1 VGLVRVVDVTES
13 PEDVSLVGVVIP
25 EGYAELQAELL
36 GRWPE
41 SAIDPSLSR
50 ISAIMDLAGDPQF
63 GYPVIQVTGTNGK
76 SSTARMVASL
86 LRALGLRTG
95 LYTSP
100 HLADMRERIEIDGE
114 PIAVD
119 RFMAVAGDIAP
130 FIATVDARAS
140 EEGRTP
146 VTYFETLTAIAY
158 AAFADAPVDVAVVE
172 VGVGGTWD
180 ATSVCQPQ
188 VAAVTRVAMDHA
200 DILGDRIDL
209 IATEKAGII
218 KEGSFAVIAEQEPDA
233 ADVLRARI
241 DEIGVPAA
249 WEGTNFAVLERTVAV
264 GGQVLTLRGL
274 ADTYDDVFIPLFG
287 AHQAHN
293 AVVALA
299 ATEAFVGGGALALD
313 ADSVREGFASVTS
326 PGRLEIVRRGP
337 TVIID
342 AAHNPAGATA
352 LADALAE
359 AFAFT
364 HLVGVV
370 AVLAD
375 KDAEGILRALEPVL
389 DEIVVT
395 QNDSPRHLDADTLA
409 ALATSIYGEDRVTV
423 RRRFAD
429 GLDDGIRL
437 AEEADTYA
445 ASGVIVTGS
454 VVTAGQARV
463 LLARGNPSG
472 APS

>member
-1 VGLVRVVDVTES
+1 MDVT
-13 PEDVSLVGVVIP
+13 DAMP

-41 SAIDPSLSR
+41 NAIDPSLSR
-50 ISAIMDLAGDPQF
+50 ISAIMDLLGEPQTA
-63 GYPVIQVTGTNGK
+63 YPVIQVTGTNGK
-76 SSTARMVASL
+76 SSTARMIASL

-100 HLADMRERIEIDGE
+100 HLTDMRERIEIDGE
-114 PIAVD
+114 PISAQE
-119 RFMAVAGDIAP
+119 FMAVAGDVAP
-130 FIATVDARAS
+130 FIASVDARAAQ
-140 EEGRTP
+140 EGGTP

-180 ATSVCQPQ
+180 ATSVCRPQ
-188 VAAVTRVAMDHA
+188 VSVVTRVAMDHA

-218 KEGSFAVIAEQEPDA
+218 KEGSFAVISDQDPDA
-233 ADVLRARI
+233 AAVLAARV
-241 DEIGVPAA
+241 DEVGIPAA
-249 WEGTNFAVLERTVAV
+249 WEGANFAVLDRTVAV
-264 GGQVLTLRGL
+264 GGQLLTLQGL
-274 ADTYDDVFIPLFG
+274 SGVYEDIFVPLFG
-287 AHQAHN
+287 AHQSRN
-293 AVVALA
+293 AAIALA
-299 ATEAFVGGGALALD
+299 AAEAFIGGGALALD
-313 ADSVREGFASVTS
+313 PEAVREGFADVTS

-342 AAHNPAGATA
+342 AAHNPAGAAA
-352 LADALAE
+352 LADALSE

-364 HLVGVV
+364 HLIGVV

-375 KDAEGILRALEPVL
+375 KDAIGILRALEPVL

-395 QNDSPRHLDADTLA
+395 QNDSPRRLGVDELANLA
-409 ALATSIYGEDRVTV
+409 AEVFGDERVTV
-423 RRRFAD
+423 ARSLAD
-429 GLDDGIRL
+429 ALDEGVRL

-445 ASGVIVTGS
+445 ASGLIVTGS
-454 VVTAGQARV
+454 VVTAGQARAM
-463 LLARGNPSG
+463 LTRG
-472 APS
+472 AP

>member
-1 VGLVRVVDVTES
+1 MDVT
-13 PEDVSLVGVVIP
+13 DAMP

-41 SAIDPSLSR
+41 NAIDPSLSR
-50 ISAIMDLAGDPQF
+50 ISAIMDLLGEPQTA
-63 GYPVIQVTGTNGK
+63 YPVIQVTGTNGK
-76 SSTARMVASL
+76 SSTARMIASL

-100 HLADMRERIEIDGE
+100 HLTDMRERIEIDGE
-114 PIAVD
+114 PISAQG
-119 RFMAVAGDIAP
+119 FMAVAGDVAP
-130 FIATVDARAS
+130 FIASVDARAAQ
-140 EEGRTP
+140 EGGTP

-180 ATSVCQPQ
+180 ATSVCRPQ
-188 VAAVTRVAMDHA
+188 VSVVTRVAMDHA

-209 IATEKAGII
+209 IASEKAGII
-218 KEGSFAVIAEQEPDA
+218 KEGSFAVISDQDPDA
-233 ADVLRARI
+233 AAVLAARV
-241 DEIGVPAA
+241 DEVGVPAA
-249 WEGTNFAVLERTVAV
+249 WEGANFAVLDRTVAV
-264 GGQVLTLRGL
+264 GGQLLTLQGMSGVYE
-274 ADTYDDVFIPLFG
+274 DIFVPLFG
-287 AHQAHN
+287 AHQSSN
-293 AVVALA
+293 AAIALA
-299 ATEAFVGGGALALD
+299 ATEAFIGGGALALD
-313 ADSVREGFASVTS
+313 PETVREGFADVTS

-342 AAHNPAGATA
+342 AAHNPAGAAA
-352 LADALAE
+352 LADALSE

-364 HLVGVV
+364 HLIGVV

-375 KDAEGILRALEPVL
+375 KDAIGILRALEPVL

-395 QNDSPRHLDADTLA
+395 QNDSPRRLGVDELA
-409 ALATSIYGEDRVTV
+409 SLAVEVFGDERVTIA
-423 RRRFAD
+423 RSLAD
-429 GLDDGIRL
+429 ALDEAVRL

-454 VVTAGQARV
+454 VVTAGQARAM
-463 LLARGNPSG
+463 LTRA
-472 APS
+472 AP